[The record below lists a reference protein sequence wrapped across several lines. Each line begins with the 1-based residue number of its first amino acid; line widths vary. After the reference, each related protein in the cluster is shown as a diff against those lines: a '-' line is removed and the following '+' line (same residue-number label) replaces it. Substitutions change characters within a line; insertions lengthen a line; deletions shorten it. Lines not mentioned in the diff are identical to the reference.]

1 MQPFIKTHNCA
12 KLWWGNQVVYKDNV
26 TTWQATGTIN
36 FIYLTVNLYL
46 LMDKFANFSLV
57 SKDFYFGGAELRVK
71 KEKNK
76 QVFTYS
82 GSLDVEVKKC
92 EKEIIKINEL
102 LPFLEFSFKEA
113 KKAYERK
120 SKRLEQ
126 LSAFVELAKAE
137 LSKES
142 N

>member
-1 MQPFIKTHNCA
+1 
-12 KLWWGNQVVYKDNV
+12 
-26 TTWQATGTIN
+26 
-36 FIYLTVNLYL
+36 
-46 LMDKFANFSLV
+46 MDKFVNFPLV

-76 QVFTYS
+76 QVFNYS

-126 LSAFVELAKAE
+126 LGTFVELAKAE